1 MLPDILTEEGGV
13 RETEPIAD
21 LFYAEIGLFQIISDI
36 LQDMLCYPF
45 VGSLTRMLLAY
56 KSEIFG

>member
-1 MLPDILTEEGGV
+1 MLPNILAEEGGV

-36 LQDMLCYPF
+36 LENMLSDPF
-45 VGSLTRMLLAY
+45 ISSL
-56 KSEIFG
+56 S

>member
-21 LFYAEIGLFQIISDI
+21 LFYAEIGLFQIITDI
-36 LQDMLCYPF
+36 LENMPSDPF
-45 VGSLTRMLLAY
+45 IGSL
-56 KSEIFG
+56 S